1 LKRADAS
8 VHLGELKMAKKK
20 YKNTLLVAVDFTSFS
35 EEALAFASQLAGK
48 LTARLLVLHVIHD
61 PAEAPGFYA
70 RKGKKKKFLQSME
83 EAAEEMMEEFLKK
96 MRQAYPDQMPIKE
109 AIPLLVV
116 GTPVTRIVE
125 IAEKKQASMIIIGSH
140 GRTGLAHLLVG
151 SKAQRVV
158 QLSPIPVT
166 VVKTSKKK

>member
-1 LKRADAS
+1 
-8 VHLGELKMAKKK
+8 MAKKPEK
-20 YKNTLLVAVDFTSFS
+20 TTLLVAVDFTPFS
-35 EEALAFASQLAGK
+35 EEALFFAGK
-48 LTARLLVLHVIHD
+48 LAEQLKAQLLVLHVIHD

-70 RKGKKKKFLQSME
+70 QKGKKKKFLKYME
-83 EAAEEMMEEFLKK
+83 EAAEEMMAEFLEK
-96 MRQAYPDQMPIKE
+96 MRQAYPDQVPIKK
-109 AIPLLVV
+109 AKPLLVV

-125 IAEKKQASMIIIGSH
+125 VAEKNQVGMIIIGSH

-166 VVKTSKKK
+166 VVKTPRKE